1 MNQYIK
7 WISASLLGFT
17 LFSSETEHIKVQ
29 PDFEVEH
36 LYSPAKA
43 GQGSWVSLV
52 FDPKGRLL
60 GSDQFGGLYRMTLQ
74 EGKDH
79 HVEKITLPLD
89 TLGIGAAQGMVFYK
103 NDLYLLINYNGKN
116 QHKSGLYKLQDAD
129 GDDEFETL
137 TCLKPLKGEG
147 EHGPH
152 SLVVDPSGKYLYLIA
167 GNFTDLPE
175 MDRYLLP
182 NTWKHD
188 NLFPLLK
195 DPRGHA
201 TDRKEPGGW
210 IARVELDTQRWEL
223 VAAGFR
229 NAFDMAFNEA
239 GDLFAYDSD
248 MEWDFGLPWYR
259 STRLCHVLMG
269 SEFGW
274 RTGSGKW
281 PAWNSDQVKPLLH
294 MGQGSPTNLISL
306 KDAKFPEEYQ
316 NSLLAFDWSFG
327 IIYSVHLKQSGAD
340 YTAEKKEFLSG
351 VPLPLT
357 DGVIGPD
364 GHLYFVTGG
373 RRLQSD
379 LYRVKYKGT
388 PKKPKTL
395 PTHALRQQLEGL
407 ITADSPENVDL
418 IWANV
423 GSADPAIAY
432 TARIALEQQA
442 PRHWLQ
448 KLEKETEI
456 STLLPALMA
465 QVRGANLS
473 NKASFEKHMLSLPYQ
488 KLNHEQRMEY
498 LRIWE
503 IYLSRYTVTNPR
515 ILALLSPL
523 FPSKKEEEDRLL
535 AKLLVKL
542 QDPTVLKKILPYLDK
557 EEEKKDVSEA
567 EALILRN
574 PNYGMD
580 IARMLEKMPPERQTY
595 YAILLSELKTGW
607 TPALEDR
614 YFRWYKRAFQYR
626 GGQSYVG
633 FIDKARQNALS
644 RVSRKTYL
652 HRLSGGEDLLPSGN
666 DFVTAPKGPGKSW
679 KTDEAAALFKDGLGQ
694 RDFKAGQNLYR
705 ATLCDKC
712 HSLNGEGGNVGP
724 ELSRLGTRFDIRG
737 ILEAIIDP
745 NAAISDQYASI
756 QLQLRNGET
765 RVGKI
770 LSEDAQYIQLS
781 QNPFTPNITM
791 KIPKKDVVSRH
802 FSTVSM
808 MLPGL
813 INALNEDE
821 IKDLVAFLLAG
832 GDPEHTV
839 YKP

>member
-7 WISASLLGFT
+7 WLSASLLGLN
-17 LFSSETEHIKVQ
+17 LFSANTDHIKVQ

-52 FDPKGRLL
+52 FDPQGRLI
-60 GSDQFGGLYRMTLQ
+60 GSDQFGGLYRMRLQ
-74 EGKDH
+74 DGTAPE
-79 HVEKITLPLD
+79 VEKISLPGD
-89 TLGIGAAQGMVFYK
+89 TLGIGAAQGMVFHGK
-103 NDLYLLINYNGKN
+103 DLYLLINYNGKN
-116 QHKSGLYKLQDAD
+116 QHKSGLYKLEDKN
-129 GDDEFETL
+129 DDDKFETL

-152 SLVVDPSGKYLYLIA
+152 SLVLDPSGAYLYLMA
-167 GNFTDLPE
+167 GNFTDLPP
-175 MDRYLLP
+175 MDHYLLP
-182 NTWKHD
+182 PTWKHD
-188 NLFPLLK
+188 NLYPFLK

-210 IARVELDTQRWEL
+210 LARVELSTQRWEL

-229 NAFDMAFNEA
+229 NAYDFAFNEA

-259 STRLCHVLMG
+259 STRLCHVLSG

-274 RTGSGKW
+274 RTGSGLW
-281 PAWNSDQVKPLLH
+281 PAWNRDQVSPLLH

-306 KDAKFPEEYQ
+306 QQAHFPEEYQ

-327 IIYSVHLKQSGAD
+327 IIYSVHLKQEGAG

-388 PKKPKTL
+388 PKKTKSLTAHPLRTRLEALHKQPK
-395 PTHALRQQLEGL
+395 PEAL
-407 ITADSPENVDL
+407 DL
-418 IWANV
+418 IWENI
-423 GSADPAIAY
+423 SSTDPALSY
-432 TARIALEQQA
+432 TARIALEHLPTA
-442 PRHWLQ
+442 TWLAR
-448 KLEKETEI
+448 LSEEKDTDTRLSALLAYVRTEP
-456 STLLPALMA
+456 LAD
-465 QVRGANLS
+465 
-473 NKASFEKHMLSLPYQ
+473 KAGFEKSMLALPE
-488 KLNHEQRMEY
+488 LSPEQRMLY
-498 LRIWE
+498 YRIWE
-503 IYLSRYTVTNPR
+503 IYLSRYPVTNPK
-515 ILALLSPL
+515 ILARLSPH
-523 FPSKKEEEDRLL
+523 FPSGKDEEDRLL

-542 QDPTVLKKILPYLDK
+542 QDPSLLKKVMPYLDK
-557 EEEKKDVSEA
+557 AEDKKDVSEA
-567 EALILRN
+567 EQLILRN

-595 YAILLSELKTGW
+595 YAVLLSELKTGW

-614 YFRWYKRAFQYR
+614 YFLWYKRAFQYR
-626 GGQSYVG
+626 GGHSYVG
-633 FIDKARQNALS
+633 FIDRARQNALS
-644 RVSRKTYL
+644 RASRKTYL
-652 HRLSGGEDLLPSGN
+652 HRLSGGEDILPTGN

-679 KTDEAAALFKDGLGQ
+679 KTEEATALFAGGLGK
-694 RDFKAGQNLYR
+694 RDFKAGENLYK
-705 ATLCDKC
+705 ATLCDRC
-712 HSLNGEGGNVGP
+712 HSMNGEGGNVGP

-737 ILEAIIDP
+737 ILEAIIEP
-745 NAAISDQYASI
+745 NAVISDQYASV
-756 QLQLRNGET
+756 QLQLKNGET

-770 LSEDAQYIQLS
+770 LTEDGQNIHLS

-813 INALNEDE
+813 INALNEEE

-832 GDPEHTV
+832 GDPEHSV